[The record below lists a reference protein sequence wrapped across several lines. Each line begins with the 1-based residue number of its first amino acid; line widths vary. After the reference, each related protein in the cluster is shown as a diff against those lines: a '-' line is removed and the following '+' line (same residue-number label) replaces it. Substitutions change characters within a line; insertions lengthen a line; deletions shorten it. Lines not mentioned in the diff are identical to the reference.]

1 MIQTILNYFH
11 TLWEYITNTI
21 TGLIG
26 MVSAFVSANQVL
38 TNVMAYAPA
47 VLSAAV
53 GLTITAFIIKFI
65 LGR

>member
-1 MIQTILNYFH
+1 MIQTIVNYIH
-11 TLWEYITNTI
+11 ILWEYITNTI

-38 TNVMAYAPA
+38 ADVMAYAPA

>member
-1 MIQTILNYFH
+1 MIQTILNYIH
-11 TLWEYITNTI
+11 TLWDYITNTI
-21 TGLIG
+21 SGLIG

-38 TNVMAYAPA
+38 ANVMAYAPA

>member
-1 MIQTILNYFH
+1 MIQTIVNYIH

-38 TNVMAYAPA
+38 TNVMAFAPA

>member
-1 MIQTILNYFH
+1 MIQTIVNYIQ

-26 MVSAFVSANQVL
+26 MVAAFVSANQVL
-38 TNVMAYAPA
+38 TNVMAFAPA

>member
-1 MIQTILNYFH
+1 MIQTIVNYFH
-11 TLWEYITNTI
+11 TLWEYISNTI
-21 TGLIG
+21 TGLLG
-26 MVSAFVSANQVL
+26 MISAFVSANQIL
-38 TNVMAYAPA
+38 TDIMAYAPA

>member
-1 MIQTILNYFH
+1 MIQTIVNYFH
-11 TLWEYITNTI
+11 TIWEYITNTI
-21 TGLIG
+21 TGLLG
-26 MVSAFVSANQVL
+26 MISAFVSANQIL
-38 TNVMAYAPA
+38 TDIMAYAPA

>member
-1 MIQTILNYFH
+1 MIETIVNFFKSA
-11 TLWEYITNTI
+11 WDYITNTI
-21 TGLIG
+21 TGLVG

-38 TNVMAYAPA
+38 TDVMAYAPA

>member
-1 MIQTILNYFH
+1 MIQTIVNYIH
-11 TLWEYITNTI
+11 TLWAYITNTI

>member
-1 MIQTILNYFH
+1 MIQTIVNYIQ

-26 MVSAFVSANQVL
+26 MVAAFVSANQVL
-38 TNVMAYAPA
+38 TDVMAFAPA

>member
-1 MIQTILNYFH
+1 MIQTIINYFH

-38 TNVMAYAPA
+38 TDIMAYAPA
-47 VLSAAV
+47 VLSVAV
-53 GLTITAFIIKFI
+53 GLTITSFIIKFI

>member
-1 MIQTILNYFH
+1 MIETIVNFFK
-11 TLWEYITNTI
+11 TGWDYITNTI
-21 TGLIG
+21 TGLLG

>member
-1 MIQTILNYFH
+1 MIQTIVNYIQ

-26 MVSAFVSANQVL
+26 MVAAFVSANQVL
-38 TNVMAYAPA
+38 TDVLAYAPA
-47 VLSAAV
+47 VLSAAI

>member
-1 MIQTILNYFH
+1 MIQTIVNYFQ

-21 TGLIG
+21 TGLLG
-26 MVSAFVSANQVL
+26 MISAFVSANQIL
-38 TNVMAYAPA
+38 TDIMAYAPA

>member
-1 MIQTILNYFH
+1 MIQTIVNYFH
-11 TLWEYITNTI
+11 TIWEYITNSI

-38 TNVMAYAPA
+38 TDVMAYAPA

-53 GLTITAFIIKFI
+53 GITLTAFIIKFI

>member
-1 MIQTILNYFH
+1 MIQTIVNYFH
-11 TLWEYITNTI
+11 TLWEYITNTV

-26 MVSAFVSANQVL
+26 MVSAFISANQIL
-38 TNVMAYAPA
+38 TDIMAYAPA

>member
-1 MIQTILNYFH
+1 MIQTIVNYIQ

-26 MVSAFVSANQVL
+26 MVAAFVSANQVL
-38 TNVMAYAPA
+38 TGVMAYAPA

>member
-1 MIQTILNYFH
+1 MIQTIVNYIQ

-26 MVSAFVSANQVL
+26 MVAAFVSANQVL
-38 TNVMAYAPA
+38 ADVMAYAPA